1 LQEVDR
7 EFVDWVQRAFV
18 ERGLKVDVMFLNPRL
33 PRELIIQR
41 QVVEGVHGVA
51 ELDNRAQ
58 VMAKIPLQVFDR
70 SAGRQNARFDQY
82 QDLDPKIAAELV
94 MRAKASAQTQ
104 AQPPAVY
111 GGGQFPPVSYPP
123 MHQAHQPQQPQYY
136 AGQPPPNANLGAL
149 GNLAHLDPATLQKVL
164 AAMQGQG
171 GGPGQPMGAH
181 PGVDI
186 NAVLGALGA
195 NNQAPTHMQ
204 QMTGYGPGPAGPGAP
219 PGNPADQAHV
229 QNIMAQLSRYRQ

>member
-1 LQEVDR
+1 
-7 EFVDWVQRAFV
+7 
-18 ERGLKVDVMFLNPRL
+18 MFLNPRL

-58 VMAKIPLQVFDR
+58 MMAKIPLQVFDR

-94 MRAKASAQTQ
+94 LRAKASSQMQ
-104 AQPPAVY
+104 SPAVY
-111 GGGQFPPVSYPP
+111 GGGPYPPASYPP
-123 MHQAHQPQQPQYY
+123 MHQPQQPQYY
-136 AGQPPPNANLGAL
+136 ANQPPPNGNLGAL

-195 NNQAPTHMQ
+195 NTQAPPHMQ
-204 QMTGYGPGPAGPGAP
+204 QMPGYGPGPAGHGAP
-219 PGNPADQAHV
+219 PSNPADQAHV